1 MFEKIRHTS
10 RYVVNVLAFAA
21 AVMTVPELG
30 AIVPSTWLPQIAAAT
45 AILNT
50 VLSLFRRV

>member
-1 MFEKIRHTS
+1 MFEKIRHVL
-10 RYVVNVLAFAA
+10 RYGVNGAAFAL
-21 AVMTVPELG
+21 AVLTVPELG
-30 AIVPSTWLPQIAAAT
+30 AIVPSTWLPHIVAQV

>member
-1 MFEKIRHTS
+1 MFEKIRHIS
-10 RYVVNVLAFAA
+10 RYAVNGLAFAA
-21 AVMTVPELG
+21 AVLTVPELG
-30 AIVPSTWLPQIAAAT
+30 SIVPSTWLPHIAAVT